1 MIKILHV
8 LFWYVAA
15 HLVLFG
21 LLFLVARVIR
31 NSKQQQNRLSIG

>member
-21 LLFLVARVIR
+21 VLFLVARALR
-31 NSKQQQNRLSIG
+31 NSKQQRHRLSIQ